1 MNILHKIESDDI
13 EAVVGEKTANQI
25 ILGREGKLK
34 LQVFKTNVFNLNFI
48 IFSCYFR

>member
-34 LQVFKTNVFNLNFI
+34 LQVGGGGVYGKVCAN
-48 IFSCYFR
+48 

>member
-13 EAVVGEKTANQI
+13 EAIVGSKTANQI

-34 LQVFKTNVFNLNFI
+34 LQVGGGGVYGKVCT
-48 IFSCYFR
+48 Y